1 MSSLPP
7 IRLGSIV
14 RATVRSAGWTL
25 LLCAA
30 VSIAACATGDQ
41 PSDPAP
47 DKLKLISLPLL
58 SWAPLHIAAE
68 EGYFAEQNLEVEFI
82 RLTRNSEA
90 LPALAQGD
98 VDIGAGLLTAGL
110 MNLIAGGARIRI
122 VADKGHLAADGC
134 SQNAIL
140 VRRSLVEAGVLDDP
154 AQLRGLRIETN
165 PLLPEAF
172 YTDLALQE
180 VGLTL
185 DDLEIL
191 TLPPS
196 AEAEALASGSID
208 VTVAA
213 EPDITRLLLTGEA
226 VIWRSVERVI
236 PDTQWASVIYGRS
249 LLDERPEVGERFMVA
264 YLKAVRQ
271 YNEGKT
277 PRNLE
282 ILIRRTGLDEELLR
296 SACWPPIR
304 NDGRVD
310 AGSLLG
316 YQEWAVSRGIAD
328 RVLTTDELADHRF
341 VDHANA
347 ILAR

>member
-7 IRLGSIV
+7 IHLGSIV

-41 PSDPAP
+41 PSDPVP

-58 SWAPLHIAAE
+58 SWAPFHIAAE

-110 MNLIAGGARIRI
+110 MNLIAGGARIRL

-140 VRRSLVEAGVLDDP
+140 VRRSLVEAGVLDEP

-196 AEAEALASGSID
+196 AEAEALASG
-208 VTVAA
+208 
-213 EPDITRLLLTGEA
+213 ITRLLLTGEA
-226 VIWRSVERVI
+226 VIWRTVEQVI

-277 PRNLE
+277 LRNLE
-282 ILIRRTGLDEELLR
+282 VLIGRTGLDEELLR

-328 RVLTTDELADHRF
+328 RVLTTDELVDHRF